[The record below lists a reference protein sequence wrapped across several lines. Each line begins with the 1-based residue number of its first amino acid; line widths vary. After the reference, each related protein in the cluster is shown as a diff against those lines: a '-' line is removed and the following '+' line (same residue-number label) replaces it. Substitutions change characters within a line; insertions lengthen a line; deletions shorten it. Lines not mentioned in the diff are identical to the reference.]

1 MATATPA
8 VQFEASAF
16 RVSIDGIAVSGV
28 TRISGLR
35 RSTAVVRP
43 SAGGDPAAAAKPVP
57 GVTTFRPLTLW
68 RPKTLDS
75 AFDDWAAIASKPV
88 AERDADRHNAAH
100 DLHREL
106 VIELLS
112 AAGRPLISYR
122 VLNCW
127 PSRYDAF
134 QELLAGSNT
143 LQMERLTLQHEG
155 WVTEVLAD

>member
-8 VQFEASAF
+8 AVQFEVSAF
-16 RVSIDGIAVSGV
+16 RVSIQEIPVSGV

-35 RSTAVVRP
+35 RSIAVVKP
-43 SAGGDPAAAAKPVP
+43 SGGGDPAAAAKPVP

-68 RPKTLDS
+68 RPKTLDT
-75 AFDDWAAIASKPV
+75 AFDDWAAIASRAV
-88 AERDADRHNAAH
+88 AGRADN
-100 DLHREL
+100 LYREL
-106 VIELLS
+106 VIALLS
-112 AAGRPLISYR
+112 AAGKPLIRYR

-134 QELLAGSNT
+134 PELLAASNT

-155 WVTEVLAD
+155 WETEVLAD

>member
-16 RVSIDGIAVSGV
+16 RVSIQGTLVSGV

-35 RSTAVVRP
+35 RSIAVVKP
-43 SAGGDPAAAAKPVP
+43 SAGGDPAAAVKPVP

-68 RPKTLDS
+68 RPKTLDP
-75 AFDDWAAIASKPV
+75 AFDDWAAIASKAV
-88 AERDADRHNAAH
+88 AGPAENLR
-100 DLHREL
+100 REV
-106 VIELLS
+106 VIDLLS
-112 AAGRPLISYR
+112 AAGRPLLRYR

-134 QELLAGSNT
+134 QELLVASNV
-143 LQMERLTLQHEG
+143 LQMERLRLQHEG
-155 WVTEVLAD
+155 WVTEVLTD